1 MRHYILTR
9 FNLRLWPH
17 NKVGEETQTE
27 EWLRRRVELFERYTL
42 PSVVAQT
49 CQDFVWII
57 LIDWDSPQWFLDK
70 TRQWKEDCKQIKVIS
85 VKGEHSRAFARIFRD
100 VMTKDLDGYKGSV
113 ISTYLD
119 NDDAIARFF
128 VSDVQKK
135 LSDAKA
141 KTVFTYTHGIQY
153 FTQLKLATR

>member
-70 TRQWKEDCKQIKVIS
+70 IKQWEENCKQIKVTS
-85 VKGEHSRAFARIFRD
+85 VNNIG
-100 VMTKDLDGYKGSV
+100 
-113 ISTYLD
+113 
-119 NDDAIARFF
+119 F
-128 VSDVQKK
+128 VSPVRRYEATVAL
-135 LSDAKA
+135 LSR
-141 KTVFTYTHGIQY
+141 T
-153 FTQLKLATR
+153 